1 MTQSQRSQKLGE
13 LEALIESGLS
23 CREVA
28 ARIGVSAATAIRW
41 TKRAGLKS
49 RRDARLS
56 EETRA
61 EISEAA
67 RGGASASELAA
78 RFGVVRETA
87 WRHSGLS
94 RADRQRLRELL
105 LAEVADGL
113 SRRAAAAKLGVSVAT
128 AIRWAR
134 RSRNTSRRVTARP
147 QRDRSSAADEAR
159 EEKRAR
165 LMSAIASGLSRRKA
179 AEVVGLPIATAIRWA
194 REGL

>member
-28 ARIGVSAATAIRW
+28 ARLGVSAATAIRW
-41 TKRAGLKS
+41 TKHAGLKS
-49 RRDARLS
+49 QRDARLS
-56 EETRA
+56 TEMQTA
-61 EISEAA
+61 IFAA
-67 RGGASASELAA
+67 AQGGASASELAA
-78 RFGVVRETA
+78 RFGVARETA

-94 RADRQRLRELL
+94 KADRHRLRELL
-105 LAEVADGL
+105 LAEVEDGL

-134 RSRNTSRRVTARP
+134 RSRDTARRSKARAP
-147 QRDRSSAADEAR
+147 RDRSSLAEEAR
-159 EEKRAR
+159 KAKRAQ

-179 AEVVGLPIATAIRWA
+179 AEAVGLPVATAIRWA
-194 REGL
+194 REG